1 MFPFGM
7 ASNNCTV
14 INWIIMKMA
23 IYMKLWRVK
32 HENTAWH
39 TALQEQD
46 EFEVPGWE
54 DLKGGSH
61 DAFMMNQ
68 RITSETF
75 RFKFL
80 NYNRAW
86 LINQLPSILTP
97 RTLRRSRPYLI
108 NQFTRI
114 LNQLNQD
121 ISSDSE
127 DDGRKFGPVALKA
140 NSRQIIR
147 WWLAQARRRMRLREV
162 VQPLISKARGTQCEN
177 CLSRRQLQVTCVI
190 PLEVLAAQFDAEN
203 ADQEFDQ
210 VAWKTFWIKSQRY
223 RTICM
228 ACVAKQRDEERAGG
242 VKVQEE
248 LSDDEPDGPQWG
260 PVFLS
265 PAARAIL
272 IGWHRRAAERLFG
285 KGGKRRQA
293 AAAELSDDDDAPE
306 FGRRFG
312 EVALDAA
319 SRAIAVYWLRSA
331 RANLQNQGDSGKP
344 AVKRKRPKKGE
355 GREAK
360 SRRAKK

>member
-1 MFPFGM
+1 
-7 ASNNCTV
+7 
-14 INWIIMKMA
+14 
-23 IYMKLWRVK
+23 
-32 HENTAWH
+32 
-39 TALQEQD
+39 
-46 EFEVPGWE
+46 
-54 DLKGGSH
+54 
-61 DAFMMNQ
+61 MM
-68 RITSETF
+68 S
-75 RFKFL
+75 
-80 NYNRAW
+80 
-86 LINQLPSILTP
+86 P
-97 RTLRRSRPYLI
+97 
-108 NQFTRI
+108 
-114 LNQLNQD
+114 
-121 ISSDSE
+121 
-127 DDGRKFGPVALKA
+127 
-140 NSRQIIR
+140 
-147 WWLAQARRRMRLREV
+147 
-162 VQPLISKARGTQCEN
+162 
-177 CLSRRQLQVTCVI
+177 
-190 PLEVLAAQFDAEN
+190 
-203 ADQEFDQ
+203 Q

-242 VKVQEE
+242 VKIQEE

-331 RANLQNQGDSGKP
+331 RANLQNAGDAGKP

-360 SRRAKK
+360 SRKAKK

>member
-1 MFPFGM
+1 M
-7 ASNNCTV
+7 
-14 INWIIMKMA
+14 
-23 IYMKLWRVK
+23 
-32 HENTAWH
+32 
-39 TALQEQD
+39 
-46 EFEVPGWE
+46 
-54 DLKGGSH
+54 
-61 DAFMMNQ
+61 
-68 RITSETF
+68 
-75 RFKFL
+75 
-80 NYNRAW
+80 
-86 LINQLPSILTP
+86 
-97 RTLRRSRPYLI
+97 
-108 NQFTRI
+108 
-114 LNQLNQD
+114 
-121 ISSDSE
+121 
-127 DDGRKFGPVALKA
+127 
-140 NSRQIIR
+140 
-147 WWLAQARRRMRLREV
+147 LA
-162 VQPLISKARGTQCEN
+162 P
-177 CLSRRQLQVTCVI
+177 
-190 PLEVLAAQFDAEN
+190 
-203 ADQEFDQ
+203 Q

-331 RANLQNQGDSGKP
+331 RANLQNAGDSGKP

-360 SRRAKK
+360 SRKAKK

>member
-1 MFPFGM
+1 
-7 ASNNCTV
+7 
-14 INWIIMKMA
+14 
-23 IYMKLWRVK
+23 
-32 HENTAWH
+32 
-39 TALQEQD
+39 
-46 EFEVPGWE
+46 
-54 DLKGGSH
+54 
-61 DAFMMNQ
+61 
-68 RITSETF
+68 
-75 RFKFL
+75 
-80 NYNRAW
+80 
-86 LINQLPSILTP
+86 
-97 RTLRRSRPYLI
+97 
-108 NQFTRI
+108 
-114 LNQLNQD
+114 
-121 ISSDSE
+121 
-127 DDGRKFGPVALKA
+127 
-140 NSRQIIR
+140 
-147 WWLAQARRRMRLREV
+147 MRLREV

-265 PAARAIL
+265 PA
-272 IGWHRRAAERLFG
+272 ERLFG

-331 RANLQNQGDSGKP
+331 RANLQNQGDAGKP